1 MDDFHVINLRC
12 PACGAPNPGA
22 AAGGVLTC
30 AYCHTTFTVQSTAHV
45 AAQPQSAPPA
55 PAEPVSTPGR
65 AAPSESRDDLLRQ
78 QRQRELQNLRRRRA
92 RLAAR
97 LENLEHSGVSPRWF
111 PFVRLVGLVW
121 IVFVLLIWVGFV
133 AQGEDNAPPCILGF
147 FLIAGLGLVFARRRR
162 PQAEVELLRK
172 RLEELDEAIRR
183 AERDAR

>member
-1 MDDFHVINLRC
+1 MMDDFHVINLRC

-22 AAGGVLTC
+22 AAGGAVTC
-30 AYCHTTFTVQSTAHV
+30 AYCHTTFSVHSTAHV
-45 AAQPQSAPPA
+45 AAKLQSAPPT
-55 PAEPVSTPGR
+55 PSEPVNAARR
-65 AAPSESRDDLLRQ
+65 AAASESRDDLLQQ

-97 LENLEHSGVSPRWF
+97 LENLEHTGVSSRWF
-111 PFVRLVGLVW
+111 PFIRLVGLVW

-133 AQGEDNAPPCILGF
+133 AQGEDSAPPCILGF

-172 RLEELDEAIRR
+172 RLQEMDEAIRR
-183 AERDAR
+183 AE